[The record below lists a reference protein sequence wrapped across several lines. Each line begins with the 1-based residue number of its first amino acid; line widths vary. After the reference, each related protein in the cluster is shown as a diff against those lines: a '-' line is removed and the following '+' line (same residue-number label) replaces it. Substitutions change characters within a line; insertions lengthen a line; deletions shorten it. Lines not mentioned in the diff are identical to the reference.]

1 MSYVYLEGFRSR
13 FCVGFLVSPMHATFL
28 PSSYPP
34 YFDYLN
40 ILCGGV
46 ENIKFLKLTI
56 RSVNIHVYVKNFKI
70 EYIVYSTDADRE
82 VSSFQC

>member
-1 MSYVYLEGFRSR
+1 MSYVYLEGFRPS
-13 FCVGFLVSPMHATFL
+13 FYVGFLLSPMRATVL

-40 ILCGGV
+40 ILCWGV
-46 ENIKFLKLTI
+46 ENIKLLKLTMY
-56 RSVNIHVYVKNFKI
+56 SVNIYVRNFKK

-82 VSSFQC
+82 IGSFQW